1 MESKALL
8 RRQGEMEK
16 PMSMLGTLLVLLI
29 VTVVLL
35 LILIGV
41 IFDRVAQHK
50 QETLRRKRESAQR
63 RSATV
68 LSIEHKIERIRL
80 TSGGPDAGNEQYRIS
95 FYPFR
100 ISPINR
106 YDMDNYFLM
115 VEWTDPETQS
125 RVTSP
130 TRVMP
135 VPCRCHPGDEVF
147 IYVHPDMR
155 EVWLDESYQ
164 RLRVQGFFQ

>member
-1 MESKALL
+1 
-8 RRQGEMEK
+8 MEK

-50 QETLRRKRESAQR
+50 QETLRRKRETAQR

-68 LSIEHKIERIRL
+68 LSIEHKMEWITLRPAY
-80 TSGGPDAGNEQYRIS
+80 GYRIS
-95 FYPFR
+95 P
-100 ISPINR
+100 SDR
-106 YDMDNYFLM
+106 YDLDNYFLM

-125 RVTSP
+125 RVT
-130 TRVMP
+130 
-135 VPCRCHPGDEVF
+135 
-147 IYVHPDMR
+147 
-155 EVWLDESYQ
+155 
-164 RLRVQGFFQ
+164 